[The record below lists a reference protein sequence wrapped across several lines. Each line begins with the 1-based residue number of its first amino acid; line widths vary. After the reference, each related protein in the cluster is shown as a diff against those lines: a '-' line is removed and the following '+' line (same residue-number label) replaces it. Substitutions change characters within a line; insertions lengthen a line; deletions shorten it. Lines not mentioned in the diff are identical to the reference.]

1 MCISKY
7 RIAAIEIASM
17 IADESTYSHR
27 WHVMVQFAMILQL
40 WMSGF
45 KQMSNQSKVS
55 AGSIYLI
62 FCISIF
68 IIKAPISLVA
78 EYKFMVIW

>member
-1 MCISKY
+1 MCISKH
-7 RIAAIEIASM
+7 RIVAIEIASM

-27 WHVMVQFAMILQL
+27 WHVMVQLVMILQL

-45 KQMSNQSKVS
+45 KQMSNQPKVN

-68 IIKAPISLVA
+68 IIKTLISLVA
-78 EYKFMVIW
+78 ENKFMVNS